1 MNHKYIR
8 AGFFLM
14 ALMLGLFIF
23 TDYGI
28 PLDEP
33 AQRLI
38 GITNLNYVAN
48 IFNIQTVLENSHLA
62 TFAKQSLIELE
73 DRHYGVIF
81 ELPAA
86 FMEVF
91 FNPPDDRL
99 IYFSRH
105 LLNYIY
111 FLFGV
116 AALYGLAN
124 LRYKNSYVSLFAC
137 ITLLLSPRIFADAFY
152 NGKDIVFLT
161 AFALASLSMVWYLI
175 NPTWKR
181 CLLHALATAIAID
194 TRLIA
199 IAIPLITFIFLLIRY
214 IEDKLTLR
222 QLARESL
229 LYIVISV
236 LFIIILWPYLW
247 SNPLGNL
254 LEAFE
259 YISRHPH
266 SAALIF
272 QGKEVLTTEL
282 PWYYLLTWIA
292 ISTPIL
298 YLFIFFVGLIISLK
312 KIFRSKFQ
320 VFQNQNRFMD
330 IVFLGLFFGPIAVI
344 SISHTS
350 IYNGW
355 RHLYFVYPFFILI
368 SLNGLVGI
376 WRFASTYKYGRQLT
390 TGIFLINFSFISFW
404 MHSNHPLQNLYFN
417 TFAGKEWV
425 NSYEVDYW
433 GLANRMALDKVLK
446 SDNRENLL
454 IWPGSD
460 SKFKSG
466 EPTVFSD
473 QLMLESLKVRA
484 KVSSPENIEEAQY
497 VIASNYGNFSPKYLA
512 RHGIFQ
518 NHDVVSVDKTP
529 IISIFKLI
537 QFDELPKPI
546 INQRISFAQD
556 GPGIYYLYGN
566 KKTPPINWEQWD
578 SDSWQ
583 IPESW
588 GTWSKG
594 TTSTLRL
601 PVPEG
606 QVKSISMRLRP
617 FINTKHE
624 SQLIDIF
631 INGKKTSSAFLNS
644 ASGADVIVELMKEL
658 DIKNEIEIQ
667 FKGLKPESPK
677 RLGISN
683 DDRQIAVGIES
694 IQFN

>member
-1 MNHKYIR
+1 
-8 AGFFLM
+8 M

-48 IFNIQTVLENSHLA
+48 IFNIQTILENSHLA
-62 TFAKQSLIELE
+62 NFTKQSLTELE

-91 FNPPDDRL
+91 FNPPDDRF

-116 AALYGLAN
+116 VALYGLAN
-124 LRYKNSYVSLFAC
+124 LRYKNLYVSLFAC

-161 AFALASLSMVWYLI
+161 AFSLATLSMVWYLI

-181 CLLHALATAIAID
+181 CLLHALASAIAID

-199 IAIPLITFIFLLIRY
+199 ISIPLITFIFLLIRY

-222 QLARESL
+222 QLAKESL
-229 LYIVISV
+229 LYIAISV

-247 SNPLGNL
+247 ADPLAHL

-266 SAALIF
+266 SASLIF
-272 QGKEVLTTEL
+272 QGKDVLTTEL
-282 PWYYLLTWIA
+282 PWYYLITWIA

-298 YLFIFFVGLIISLK
+298 YLFIFFLGLIISLK

-320 VFQNQNRFMD
+320 VFQNQNRFID

-344 SISHTS
+344 SISQTS

-376 WRFASTYKYGRQLT
+376 WRFASPYRYGKQLT
-390 TGIFLINFSFISFW
+390 AGVFLINFSFISFW
-404 MHSNHPLQNLYFN
+404 MHSNHPLQNMYFN
-417 TFAGKEWV
+417 TFAGKEWIT
-425 NSYEVDYW
+425 SYEADYW
-433 GLANRMALDKVLK
+433 GLANRIALDKILK
-446 SDNRENLL
+446 SDNRDNLL

-473 QLMLESLKVRA
+473 QLMLEPLKVRA
-484 KVSSPENIEEAQY
+484 KIRSPENIEEAQY
-497 VIASNYGNFSPKYLA
+497 VIASNYGNFPPKYLA

-518 NHDVVSVDKTP
+518 YYDVVTVDNTP

-594 TTSTLRL
+594 IAPTLRL

-606 QVKSISMRLRP
+606 QVKSMSIRLRP
-617 FINTKHE
+617 FVNTKHA
-624 SQLIDIF
+624 SQSIDIL
-631 INGKKTSSAFLNS
+631 INGKKVSSAFLDS
-644 ASGADVIVELMKEL
+644 KSGADITVEL
-658 DIKNEIEIQ
+658 KNELNEGKEIDIQ
-667 FKGLKPESPK
+667 FKGLNPESPK
-677 RLGISN
+677 KLGLSN
-683 DDRQIAVGIES
+683 DDRQIAIGIES